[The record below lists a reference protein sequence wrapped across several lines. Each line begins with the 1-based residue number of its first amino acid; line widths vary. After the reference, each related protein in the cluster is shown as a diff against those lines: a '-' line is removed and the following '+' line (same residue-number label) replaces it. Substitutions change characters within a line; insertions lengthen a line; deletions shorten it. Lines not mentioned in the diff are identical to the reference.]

1 MGSDPK
7 EIIVRGIN
15 MKKSKINIFEGVF
28 FAMLVIAAGVLFFI
42 IYNDV
47 DSDISFKFI
56 VGYVIC
62 LLIFAIYEIIIG
74 IINLRKLTWGEARK
88 ILFKFI
94 VLTILWTILLYGIDY
109 FFRPLKKDLLRS
121 FPIGLGTALGWF
133 LIETRFFA
141 GKENRIL

>member
-28 FAMLVIAAGVLFFI
+28 FAMLVIATGVLFFI

-56 VGYVIC
+56 IGYVIC

-74 IINLRKLTWGEARK
+74 IIYLRKLTWGEARK
-88 ILFKFI
+88 VLLKFI
-94 VLTILWTILLYGIDY
+94 ALTILWTILLYGLDY

-133 LIETRFFA
+133 LIETRFFV
-141 GKENRIL
+141 GKENK

>member
-1 MGSDPK
+1 
-7 EIIVRGIN
+7 

-28 FAMLVIAAGVLFFI
+28 FALLVIATGVLFFI

-62 LLIFAIYEIIIG
+62 LLIFVIYEIIIG

-88 ILFKFI
+88 VLLKFI
-94 VLTILWTILLYGIDY
+94 ALTILWTILLYGLDY

-133 LIETRFFA
+133 LIETRFFV
-141 GKENRIL
+141 GKENK